1 MAFTELP
8 FTAYIVPVEDLL
20 VAQLVSC
27 YLKQTMAL
35 MTVYIMTRI
44 IARQD
49 ASNKKMISL
58 NYNQSGVNP
67 WE

>member
-8 FTAYIVPVEDLL
+8 FTAYRLPVAELL

-58 NYNQSGVNP
+58 NYNQSGINP
-67 WE
+67 

>member
-8 FTAYIVPVEDLL
+8 FTAYIVAVADLL

-49 ASNKKMISL
+49 ASYKKMISL
-58 NYNQSGVNP
+58 NYNQSGINP
-67 WE
+67 